1 MFENP
6 RRGRQARN
14 FTTNIPKILDLTSSS
29 QQIFSEHWR
38 WVPLIFAVI
47 TLTMY
52 SFLFN
57 SSNFGKF
64 LGYEFYRSCIS
75 VQKKK
80 KEAVVLH
87 LHPPENV
94 SLGRFTLLACSGRK
108 NCTKS
113 IMHMQSCCFASLLN
127 QLLLCRSHYCCCCRC
142 LSPLFFSFPAG
153 SSLAPKIIGH

>member
-1 MFENP
+1 
-6 RRGRQARN
+6 
-14 FTTNIPKILDLTSSS
+14 
-29 QQIFSEHWR
+29 
-38 WVPLIFAVI
+38 
-47 TLTMY
+47 MY
-52 SFLFN
+52 SILFN

-75 VQKKK
+75 VQNKK

-94 SLGRFTLLACSGRK
+94 SLGSLTLLACSGRK

-142 LSPLFFSFPAG
+142 LNPIFHFFSLQV
-153 SSLAPKIIGH
+153 SVWPKSNRTFTFTSHWLLYVCV

>member
-1 MFENP
+1 
-6 RRGRQARN
+6 
-14 FTTNIPKILDLTSSS
+14 
-29 QQIFSEHWR
+29 
-38 WVPLIFAVI
+38 
-47 TLTMY
+47 MY
-52 SFLFN
+52 SILLN
-57 SSNFGKF
+57 SSNSGKF

-80 KEAVVLH
+80 KEAVVLR

-94 SLGRFTLLACSGRK
+94 SLGSFTLLVCSSRK

-142 LSPLFFSFPAG
+142 INPIFNFFSLQV
-153 SSLAPKIIGH
+153 SVWPKSNRTFTFTSHWLLYVCV